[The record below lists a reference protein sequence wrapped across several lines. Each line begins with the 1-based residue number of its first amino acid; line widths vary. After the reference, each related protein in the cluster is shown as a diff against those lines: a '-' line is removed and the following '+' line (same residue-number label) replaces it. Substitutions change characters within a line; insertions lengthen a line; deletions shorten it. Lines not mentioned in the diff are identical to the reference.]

1 MTKKAKRGLLICRL
15 LHILFFWCPLV
26 VYTILGFVQ
35 GTAIVDKIT
44 LSCTLLVVLV
54 LSLVSLVNKVALR
67 SKLWV
72 LLIGL
77 WACLDTFMQPLIL
90 IATTQVIDELILSP
104 LVSYYKT
111 KVQINKELDKRGC

>member
-15 LHILFFWCPLV
+15 LHLLFFWCPLV

-35 GTAIVDKIT
+35 GTAVVDKIT
-44 LSCTLLVVLV
+44 LSCTLLIVLV

>member
-15 LHILFFWCPLV
+15 LHILFFWCPLIT
-26 VYTILGFVQ
+26 YTIIGFIQ

-54 LSLVSLVNKVALR
+54 LSLVSLVNKIALR
-67 SKLWV
+67 SKLWI

-90 IATTQVIDELILSP
+90 IAVTQVIDELILSP
-104 LVSYYKT
+104 LKEHYKE
-111 KVQINKELDKRGC
+111 KVHINKELDKRGI

>member
-35 GTAIVDKIT
+35 GTAIVNKIT
-44 LSCTLLVVLV
+44 LSCTLLIVLV
-54 LSLVSLVNKVALR
+54 LSLVSLVNKLALR